1 MRREEY
7 ITAEEKKRCR
17 KVADAFLEFY
27 DMTDTIVVDA
37 GRYGFVKLQYYKRSD
52 GFDSMVTYTDSKEM
66 FDDLWQDWFANRL
79 LMLVKGT
86 VLEELEYEEIFRCLP
101 EEKQEEIMKKRC
113 YFKNKS
119 DLNL

>member
-1 MRREEY
+1 MKREEY